1 MLRSLRTFLRHVG
14 PGLGYC
20 AMMALIV
27 SVPVMMVAQTP
38 TTVPAQPSALTALL
52 TALLLPVASALGT
65 WLFTYVN
72 KGEALLSA
80 LPNGLKQVIV
90 FLLGSALTWIGT
102 KIGVATGTMDPQNLT
117 VTNVVALLG
126 GLGTWLL
133 HGHAA
138 TAAVTAQVQAIAVKV
153 GASIVDTPTA
163 TSKTNMAPTVA
174 PK

>member
-65 WLFTYVN
+65 WL
-72 KGEALLSA
+72 
-80 LPNGLKQVIV
+80 
-90 FLLGSALTWIGT
+90 
-102 KIGVATGTMDPQNLT
+102 
-117 VTNVVALLG
+117 
-126 GLGTWLL
+126 L

>member
-153 GASIVDTPTA
+153 GASIVDTPTG
-163 TSKTNMAPTVA
+163 KTNMAPTVA